1 MRQPDVLGLDS
12 PLVLEVGLGSDED
25 LPPQVLTEPDMPAAA
40 DGALR
45 RGVQVEVRCRFD
57 GRWSPGFVV
66 DVVDH
71 EGAWL
76 RRLSDGS
83 LIPVPFGPTDLRN
96 VTGGC

>member
-12 PLVLEVGLGSDED
+12 PLVLGTGLGSDDD
-25 LPPQVLTEPDMPAAA
+25 LSPQVLTAPDAP

-45 RGVQVEVRCRFD
+45 RGMQVEVRCRFD

-66 DVVDH
+66 DVLDD
-71 EGAWL
+71 EGTWV

-83 LIPVPFGPTDLRN
+83 LIPVPFGPTDLRPALA
-96 VTGGC
+96 GG